1 MVCPPQ
7 VYDTQIAGELIIEI
21 IMILILWALAVM
33 NTELLIRWN
42 HFEQTPISSQSA
54 WQFGQ
59 VSVVSIGEDFRTN
72 KVVFLCVDC
81 VPLTL
86 TGSANVSGLASLRER
101 HRRI

>member
-59 VSVVSIGEDFRTN
+59 VCVVSTGEDFRTN
-72 KVVFLCVDC
+72 KVALLVLIAY
-81 VPLTL
+81 P
-86 TGSANVSGLASLRER
+86 
-101 HRRI
+101 